1 MSRMRTR
8 RLVLLGIGHT
18 NAHVVRMWRSQP
30 IDGVRLVCVSD
41 HAVAT
46 YSGMLPGALAG
57 QYARGQMQ
65 IDLAR
70 LAASAGA
77 ELVVGEVSALDLQR
91 RQLLFRGRA
100 PVDFDVLSIGIG
112 SVPSFEGVSV
122 ADDARIVAIK
132 PMQTFLDRLDAQL
145 RQASERR
152 ATRPLRIV
160 VVGGGAGGVEV
171 AMCLPAHLRL
181 LFGDAA
187 RHELTVLAGD
197 DRLLPGSADG
207 IVRRVSRLFAR
218 RGVGVLTGT
227 RVTRVD
233 GETITATDGRS
244 EQADVVI
251 WATGAAAPP
260 VLAHFGLP
268 LDDRGFVLTTDTLQ
282 TTSGA
287 PVFAVGDT
295 GSIAGTQVPKAGVYA
310 VRQAPVL
317 WENLRRTLAGTPLER
332 YRPQRGFL
340 KLMNSGD
347 GRAIGEWKGTSFEG
361 RWAWRLK
368 DFIDRRFIAAYQA

>member
-1 MSRMRTR
+1 MPAR

-18 NAHVVRMWRSQP
+18 NAHVVRTWRSQP

-41 HAVAT
+41 SPVAT
-46 YSGMLPGALAG
+46 YSGMLPGTLAG
-57 QYARGQMQ
+57 QYARGQME

-77 ELVVGEVSALDLQR
+77 ELVVGEVSGLDPQR
-91 RQLLFRGRA
+91 RQLLFRDRA
-100 PVDFDVLSIGIG
+100 PLSFEVLSIGIG

-122 ADDARIVAIK
+122 GGGARIVAIK

-145 RQASERR
+145 RQASARR
-152 ATRPLRIV
+152 APRPVRIV

-181 LFGDAA
+181 LYGDAA
-187 RHELTVLAGD
+187 RHELTVVAGD
-197 DRLLPGSADG
+197 DHLLPGSSRG
-207 IVRRVSRLFAR
+207 LVRRVSRLFAR
-218 RGVGVLTGT
+218 RGVRVLTGT
-227 RVTRVD
+227 RVTSVYD
-233 GETITATDGRS
+233 GTVAAADGQS
-244 EQADVVI
+244 VQAEVVI
-251 WATGAAAPP
+251 WATGAAPPP

-287 PVFAVGDT
+287 PVFAVGDA
-295 GSIAGTQVPKAGVYA
+295 GSIAGTRVPKAGVYA

-317 WENLRRTLAGTPLER
+317 WENLRRTLAGAPLER

-347 GRAIGEWKGTSFEG
+347 GRAVGEWKGLSFEG

-368 DFIDRRFIAAYQA
+368 DVIDRRFIAAYQA